1 MPHLEP
7 PSSKSSFVTKPFR
20 PLQQYYRGIIIIAVC
35 GLFSYAGYSMFHLY
49 QNAKISQIKAQKL
62 SAQAL
67 ALSASLS
74 EETAMNQ
81 DLNQAL
87 AAKKKSLIALNQ
99 RIDDMETVLGIEPPA
114 DNPTIT
120 QRVDTA
126 AINSAVRATLFQ
138 LIPNGAPTP
147 NIQLTSGFGTRVH
160 PITKKRK
167 RHDGLDFAAKIG
179 TPIYAPA
186 DAVIER
192 ARSSNYGYGNQLTLS
207 HTMGFISTYSHMSK
221 FKVKQGEFVK
231 KGQLIGLTGN
241 SGLSTGPHLHY
252 EIRFLGKPLNPRPFV
267 KWNIENFEAL
277 FKQEKNV
284 QWASLLNTINSMV
297 AMQVQLT
304 GDENHNTGMTTVSHN
319 QPSSNH
325 DEL

>member
-1 MPHLEP
+1 MSHLKQP
-7 PSSKSSFVTKPFR
+7 PSKS
-20 PLQQYYRGIIIIAVC
+20 PLTNNTPSQYQHYYRTALIIIVC
-35 GLFSYAGYSMFHLY
+35 GIFSYGCYSMFHLY

-87 AAKKKSLIALNQ
+87 TAKKKALLELNQ
-99 RIDDMETVLGIEPPA
+99 RIDDMETVLGIETQG
-114 DNPTIT
+114 NNQTIE

-138 LIPNGAPTP
+138 LIPNGPPTP
-147 NIQLTSGFGTRVH
+147 NVTLTSGFGSRVH

-192 ARSSNYGYGNQLTLS
+192 ARSSNYGYGNQLTLN
-207 HTMGFISTYSHMSK
+207 HTMGFTSTYSHMNK
-221 FKVKQGEFVK
+221 FKVKQGEFVT
-231 KGQLIGLTGN
+231 KGQLIGWTGN

-267 KWNIENFEAL
+267 KWNIENFDAL

-304 GDENHNTGMTTVSHN
+304 ADESHDVGLTTVNNTPPPNN
-319 QPSSNH
+319 QDQH
-325 DEL
+325 

>member
-7 PSSKSSFVTKPFR
+7 SVSPSSTKPSR
-20 PLQQYYRGIIIIAVC
+20 PRQHYYRAVIILTVC
-35 GLFSYAGYSMFHLY
+35 GLLSYGGYSMFHLY

-114 DNPTIT
+114 DNQTIT

-147 NIQLTSGFGTRVH
+147 NVQLTSGFGTRVH

-179 TPIYAPA
+179 TPVYAPA

-192 ARSSNYGYGNQLTLS
+192 ARSSNYGYGNQLTLN
-207 HTMGFISTYSHMSK
+207 HTMGFISTYSHLSK

-231 KGQLIGLTGN
+231 KGQLIGWTGN

-267 KWNIENFEAL
+267 KWDIENFDAL

-304 GDENHNTGMTTVSHN
+304 GDENHDLGITTASHTEPSPN
-319 QPSSNH
+319 QG
-325 DEL
+325 DL

>member
-7 PSSKSSFVTKPFR
+7 SVSPSSTKPSR
-20 PLQQYYRGIIIIAVC
+20 PRQHYYRAVIILAVC
-35 GLFSYAGYSMFHLY
+35 GLLSYGGYSMFHLY

-114 DNPTIT
+114 DNQTIT
-120 QRVDTA
+120 QRIDTA

-147 NIQLTSGFGTRVH
+147 NVQLTSGFGTRVH

-179 TPIYAPA
+179 TPVYAPA

-192 ARSSNYGYGNQLTLS
+192 ARSSNYGYGNQLTLN
-207 HTMGFISTYSHMSK
+207 HTMGFISTYSHLSK

-231 KGQLIGLTGN
+231 KGQLIGWTGN

-267 KWNIENFEAL
+267 KWDIENFDAL

-304 GDENHNTGMTTVSHN
+304 GDENHDLGITTASHTEPSPN
-319 QPSSNH
+319 QG
-325 DEL
+325 DL

>member
-7 PSSKSSFVTKPFR
+7 SVSPSSTKPSR
-20 PLQQYYRGIIIIAVC
+20 PRQHYYRAVIILAVC
-35 GLFSYAGYSMFHLY
+35 GLLSYGGYSMFHLY

-114 DNPTIT
+114 DNQTII

-147 NIQLTSGFGTRVH
+147 NVQLTSGFGTRVH

-179 TPIYAPA
+179 TPVYAPA

-192 ARSSNYGYGNQLTLS
+192 ARSSNYGYGNQLTLN
-207 HTMGFISTYSHMSK
+207 HTMGFISTYSHLSK

-231 KGQLIGLTGN
+231 KGQLIGWTGN

-267 KWNIENFEAL
+267 KWNIENFDAL

-304 GDENHNTGMTTVSHN
+304 GDENHDLGITTASQTEPSPN
-319 QPSSNH
+319 QG
-325 DEL
+325 DL

>member
-62 SAQAL
+62 SA
-67 ALSASLS
+67 
-74 EETAMNQ
+74 
-81 DLNQAL
+81 QAL

-192 ARSSNYGYGNQLTLS
+192 ARNSNYGYGNQLTLN

-267 KWNIENFEAL
+267 KWDIENFDVL

-304 GDENHNTGMTTVSHN
+304 GDENHNTGMTTVSHT

>member
-7 PSSKSSFVTKPFR
+7 SVSPSSTKPSR
-20 PLQQYYRGIIIIAVC
+20 PRQHYYRTVIILAVC
-35 GLFSYAGYSMFHLY
+35 GLLSYGGYSMFHLY

-99 RIDDMETVLGIEPPA
+99 RINDMETVLGIEPPA
-114 DNPTIT
+114 DNQTIT

-147 NIQLTSGFGTRVH
+147 NVQLTSGFGTRVH

-179 TPIYAPA
+179 TPVYAPA

-192 ARSSNYGYGNQLTLS
+192 ARSSNYGYGNQLTLN
-207 HTMGFISTYSHMSK
+207 HTMGFISTYSHLSK

-231 KGQLIGLTGN
+231 KGQLIGWTGN

-267 KWNIENFEAL
+267 KWNIENFDAL

-304 GDENHNTGMTTVSHN
+304 GDENHDLGITTASHTE
-319 QPSSNH
+319 PSPN
-325 DEL
+325 

>member
-7 PSSKSSFVTKPFR
+7 PAPKSSFQTKSLHLL
-20 PLQQYYRGIIIIAVC
+20 LQHYRTVIIIVVC
-35 GLFSYAGYSMFHLY
+35 GLFSYGSYSMFHLY

-62 SAQAL
+62 GAQAL
-67 ALSASLS
+67 ALSASLF
-74 EETAMNQ
+74 EETAMNHN
-81 DLNQAL
+81 LNQAL
-87 AAKKKSLIALNQ
+87 ADKKKSLVALNQ
-99 RIDDMETVLGIEPPA
+99 RIDDMETVLGIKPSE
-114 DNPTIT
+114 NNQTIT

-147 NIQLTSGFGTRVH
+147 NAQLTSGFGSRVH

-192 ARSSNYGYGNQLTLS
+192 ARSSNYGYGNQLTLN

-231 KGQLIGLTGN
+231 KGQLIGWTGN

-267 KWNIENFEAL
+267 KWNIENFDAL

-284 QWASLLNTINSMV
+284 QWASLLNTINGMV

-304 GDENHNTGMTTVSHN
+304 GDENQNMGMTTV
-319 QPSSNH
+319 NH
-325 DEL
+325 TKPPQNHIEL

>member
-7 PSSKSSFVTKPFR
+7 SVSPSSTKPSR
-20 PLQQYYRGIIIIAVC
+20 PRQHYYRAVIILTVC
-35 GLFSYAGYSMFHLY
+35 GLLSYGGYSMFHLY
-49 QNAKISQIKAQKL
+49 QNAKISQIKAQKP
-62 SAQAL
+62 SAQAS

-74 EETAMNQ
+74 QEPAMNQ

-114 DNPTIT
+114 DNQTIT

-147 NIQLTSGFGTRVH
+147 NVQLTSGFGTRVH

-179 TPIYAPA
+179 TPVYAPA
-186 DAVIER
+186 DAVIQR
-192 ARSSNYGYGNQLTLS
+192 ARSSNYGYGNQLTLN
-207 HTMGFISTYSHMSK
+207 HTMGFISTYSHLSK

-231 KGQLIGLTGN
+231 KGQLIGWTGN

-267 KWNIENFEAL
+267 KWDIENFDAL

-304 GDENHNTGMTTVSHN
+304 GDENHDLGITTASHTEPSPN
-319 QPSSNH
+319 QG
-325 DEL
+325 DL

>member
-7 PSSKSSFVTKPFR
+7 SPSNTKPSR
-20 PLQQYYRGIIIIAVC
+20 PRQHYYRAVIILAVC
-35 GLFSYAGYSMFHLY
+35 GLLSYGGYAMFHLY

-114 DNPTIT
+114 DNQTIT
-120 QRVDTA
+120 QRVDIA

-192 ARSSNYGYGNQLTLS
+192 ARSSNYGYGNQLTLN
-207 HTMGFISTYSHMSK
+207 HTMGFISTYSHLSK

-231 KGQLIGLTGN
+231 KGQLIGWTGN

-267 KWNIENFEAL
+267 KWNIENFDAL

-304 GDENHNTGMTTVSHN
+304 GDENHDLAITTASHTEPSPN
-319 QPSSNH
+319 Q
-325 DEL
+325 DDL

>member
-1 MPHLEP
+1 MSHLEP
-7 PSSKSSFVTKPFR
+7 PSSESSLANKSLHV
-20 PLQQYYRGIIIIAVC
+20 LQRYYRAVIIIAVC
-35 GLFSYAGYSMFHLY
+35 GIFSYGVYSMFHLY

-87 AAKKKSLIALNQ
+87 ADKKKSLLALNQ

-114 DNPTIT
+114 DNQTIE

-147 NIQLTSGFGTRVH
+147 DVQLTSGFGTRVH
-160 PITKKRK
+160 PITKQRK

-192 ARSSNYGYGNQLTLS
+192 ARSSNYGYGNQLTLN
-207 HTMGFISTYSHMSK
+207 HTMGFTSTYSHMNK
-221 FKVKQGEFVK
+221 FKVKQGEFVT
-231 KGQLIGLTGN
+231 KGQLIGWTGN

-267 KWNIENFEAL
+267 KWNIENFDAL

-284 QWASLLNTINSMV
+284 QWASLLNTINGMV

-304 GDENHNTGMTTVSHN
+304 ADENHDLDITTAQHTQVSKK
-319 QPSSNH
+319 QAE
-325 DEL
+325 D

>member
-1 MPHLEP
+1 MSHLEP
-7 PSSKSSFVTKPFR
+7 PMSTSSSSTKPSR
-20 PLQQYYRGIIIIAVC
+20 PRQYYYRAVIILAVC
-35 GLFSYAGYSMFHLY
+35 GLLSYGGYSMYHLY
-49 QNAKISQIKAQKL
+49 QNAKISQFKAQKL

-67 ALSASLS
+67 SLSASLS

-99 RIDDMETVLGIEPPA
+99 RIDDMETILGIEPPA
-114 DNPTIT
+114 DNQTIT

-147 NIQLTSGFGTRVH
+147 NVQLTSDFGTRVH

-179 TPIYAPA
+179 SPIYAPA

-192 ARSSNYGYGNQLTLS
+192 ARSSNYGYGNQLTLN
-207 HTMGFISTYSHMSK
+207 HTMGFISTYSHLNK

-231 KGQLIGLTGN
+231 KGQLIGWTGN

-267 KWNIENFEAL
+267 KWDIENFDAL

-304 GDENHNTGMTTVSHN
+304 GDENHDLGITTASHTEPSPN
-319 QPSSNH
+319 Q
-325 DEL
+325 DDL

>member
-7 PSSKSSFVTKPFR
+7 PVPKSSFQTKSLHLL
-20 PLQQYYRGIIIIAVC
+20 LQHYRTVIIIVVC
-35 GLFSYAGYSMFHLY
+35 GLFSYGSYSMFHLY

-62 SAQAL
+62 GAQAL

-74 EETAMNQ
+74 EETAMNHN
-81 DLNQAL
+81 LNQAL
-87 AAKKKSLIALNQ
+87 ADKKKSLVALNQ
-99 RIDDMETVLGIEPPA
+99 RIDDMETVLGIEPSE
-114 DNPTIT
+114 NNQTIT

-147 NIQLTSGFGTRVH
+147 NAQLTSDFGSRVH

-192 ARSSNYGYGNQLTLS
+192 ARSSNYGYGNQLTLN

-231 KGQLIGLTGN
+231 KGQLIGWTGN

-267 KWNIENFEAL
+267 KWNIENFDAL

-284 QWASLLNTINSMV
+284 QWASLLNTINGMV

-304 GDENHNTGMTTVSHN
+304 GDENQNMGMTTV
-319 QPSSNH
+319 NH
-325 DEL
+325 TKPPQNHVEL

>member
-1 MPHLEP
+1 MSHIE
-7 PSSKSSFVTKPFR
+7 PSSSEPSLTNKSPH
-20 PLQQYYRGIIIIAVC
+20 PLQRYYRAAMIITVC
-35 GLFSYAGYSMFHLY
+35 GIFSYGSYSMFHLY

-74 EETAMNQ
+74 EETAMNH
-81 DLNQAL
+81 DLNQEL
-87 AAKKKSLIALNQ
+87 ASKKKSLVTLNQ
-99 RIDDMETVLGIEPPA
+99 RIDDMETVLGIEPV
-114 DNPTIT
+114 DETQTIA

-126 AINSAVRATLFQ
+126 AINSAVRATLLQ
-138 LIPNGAPTP
+138 LIPNGPPTP
-147 NIQLTSGFGTRVH
+147 NVQLTSGFGTRVH

-192 ARSSNYGYGNQLTLS
+192 ARSSNYGYGNQLTLN

-231 KGQLIGLTGN
+231 KGQLIGWTGN

-267 KWNIENFEAL
+267 KWNIENFDEL

-284 QWASLLNTINSMV
+284 QWTSLLDTINGMV

-304 GDENHNTGMTTVSHN
+304 GDENHDIGITTVNYTKPINN
-319 QPSSNH
+319 Q
-325 DEL
+325 DDL

>member
-7 PSSKSSFVTKPFR
+7 SPSNTKPSR
-20 PLQQYYRGIIIIAVC
+20 PRQHYYRAVIILAVC
-35 GLFSYAGYSMFHLY
+35 GLLSYGGYSMFHLY

-114 DNPTIT
+114 DNQTIT

-160 PITKKRK
+160 PITKQRK

-192 ARSSNYGYGNQLTLS
+192 ARSSNYGYGNQLTLN
-207 HTMGFISTYSHMSK
+207 HTMGFISTYSHLSK

-231 KGQLIGLTGN
+231 KGQLIGWTGN

-267 KWNIENFEAL
+267 KWDIENFDAL

-304 GDENHNTGMTTVSHN
+304 GDENHDLAITTASHTEPSPN
-319 QPSSNH
+319 Q
-325 DEL
+325 DDL